1 MGKEETVGMEGKKIL
16 NGRTLKWIA
25 VVTMFID
32 HLGIVLSPGVSTE
45 VWRTM
50 RIVGR
55 IAFPIFCFLLVEGFY
70 HTRDVKKYLL
80 RLGAFALVSELPFD
94 LVVFRRLW
102 HPDYQNV
109 FFTLF
114 IGLLLLYLYNRFLA
128 NTQPVYAIMTVVSA
142 LCLAYLIRCDY
153 GAEGV
158 LMIFLFYY
166 FRFRPLAMCVSVG
179 LVMVFMGGLEVYALA
194 ALPFLLLYNGE
205 KGGREPKTAAG
216 ALVRKYFF
224 YFFYP
229 VHLTLLALLDR
240 TLFL

>member
-1 MGKEETVGMEGKKIL
+1 MKGKKIL

-94 LVVFRRLW
+94 LVV
-102 HPDYQNV
+102 
-109 FFTLF
+109 
-114 IGLLLLYLYNRFLA
+114 
-128 NTQPVYAIMTVVSA
+128 
-142 LCLAYLIRCDY
+142 
-153 GAEGV
+153 
-158 LMIFLFYY
+158 
-166 FRFRPLAMCVSVG
+166 
-179 LVMVFMGGLEVYALA
+179 
-194 ALPFLLLYNGE
+194 
-205 KGGREPKTAAG
+205 
-216 ALVRKYFF
+216 
-224 YFFYP
+224 
-229 VHLTLLALLDR
+229 
-240 TLFL
+240 